1 MTSMITLSDHWWV
14 PYVLAA
20 TQLLTLITV
29 WLVMRLTK
37 QTKRWAASKADDY
50 CWQLRQFRDEVLQA
64 EADHAKLMHD
74 ELNTT
79 AEDVRKV
86 AGTLRKLADRLK
98 SRGLL

>member
-1 MTSMITLSDHWWV
+1 M
-14 PYVLAA
+14 LAA

-29 WLVMRLTK
+29 WLVMRLAK
-37 QTKRWAASKADDY
+37 QTKKWAASKADDY
-50 CWQLRQFRDEVLQA
+50 YWQLRQFRDEVLQA